1 MDRDVH
7 RSATGVFRVVS
18 VALSAAGLSP
28 GEVGVGIMITHNPL
42 HGSGQADFPHPAL
55 ALGDNAHA
63 AQGLGMTD
71 DRYGQPA
78 VDKAPHAIP
87 KDAAILATPRQ
98 RTMPEPSHLE
108 SKKSQRRVVHGHPI
122 IPEVSTHHRLQ
133 PLALFGDGFMHAPL
147 KLGFHRVQLRLQP
160 FADRLPQHRV
170 HSVAPLLHADM
181 REAEKAECLGL
192 PFSTP
197 LPVVDRKRTKFQQ
210 PRFLGMQCQVE
221 LPHSLGEFRPELFG
235 IRFALESN
243 HDIVSESHH
252 DDITV
257 RPLSTPRLDPQV
269 EHIMKIDVRQKR
281 RCTSALRRSFPHP
294 YSFPIL
300 QHAGVQPLLDQPH
313 DAPICNPVLDELH
326 QPFVGTPIEKT
337 FNVKIEHPVHFSRQQ
352 SRVERIQRLM
362 LASPWPE
369 PVRKT
374 EKIRFVYGVH
384 HLDRCTLDDFVFQRC
399 HSERSLPPVGLGD
412 IHPTH
417 RLRSV
422 RSSLQPFGKVL
433 EIPLQLLAV
442 VPPRLP
448 VHTRRR
454 FPLQTEVSHAQRFQF
469 VDVVQECCEPQ
480 LLILLRSLT
489 YPLQLTG
496 RVFPARCPG
505 RVLLWQVPFGQP
517 PSLHPLRRRLSG
529 LVRGLL
535 RYYRAVRLPRSVRHR
550 RASLDFPMR
559 PEATAALGG
568 RGISRFPREVSA
580 YVHGVSDR
588 AGLWHTSRYRCT
600 RWGLPLLLTAS
611 ASRSEFLTRLN
622 TRPARSPVNASTP
635 PLRAAPHDSGPMWV
649 ADPLSYDF
657 FIHYTSP
664 VLTGAQGELNMSTTL
679 SPTADPKEF
688 LRDIAVDLPGRLPI
702 ARYAPIPL
710 RLIVGF
716 GFMEHGLAKL
726 S

>member
-1 MDRDVH
+1 
-7 RSATGVFRVVS
+7 
-18 VALSAAGLSP
+18 
-28 GEVGVGIMITHNPL
+28 MITHNPL

-63 AQGLGMTD
+63 SQGIRMTD
-71 DRYGQPA
+71 GRQRQPA
-78 VDKAPHAIP
+78 SDEAPHTVP
-87 KDAAILATPRQ
+87 EDASVLATPRQ

-147 KLGFHRVQLRLQP
+147 KLGFHRVHLRLQP

-181 REAEKAECLGL
+181 REEEKTECLGL

-235 IRFALESN
+235 IRFTLESN

-257 RPLSTPRLDPQV
+257 RSLSTPRLDPQV
-269 EHIMKIDVRQKR
+269 EHVMKIDVRQKR
-281 RCTSALRRSFPHP
+281 RSTSALRRSFPHP

-313 DAPICNPVLDELH
+313 DALIGHPMLDELD
-326 QPFVGTPIEKT
+326 QPFVGKPIEKT
-337 FNVKIEHPVHFSRQQ
+337 FDVKIEHPVHLSRQQ

-362 LASPWPE
+362 LASPRSE
-369 PVRKT
+369 PVRKA
-374 EKIRFVYGVH
+374 EKIRFVDGVQ
-384 HLDRCTLDDFVFQRC
+384 HLDRSSLDDLVFQRRD
-399 HSERSLPPVGLGD
+399 SERSLPPVGLRY

-422 RSSLQPFGKVL
+422 RPSLQPFGKVL
-433 EIPLQLLAV
+433 KIPLQFLAV

-448 VHTRRR
+448 VHARRG
-454 FPLQTEVSHAQRFQF
+454 FLLQTEVSHAQRFQV
-469 VDVVQECCEPQ
+469 VDVVQKRCEPQ
-480 LLILLRSLT
+480 LLILLCCLT
-489 YPLQLTG
+489 YLLQRTG
-496 RVFPARCPG
+496 RVFPARSPG
-505 RVLLWQVPFGQP
+505 RVLLWQVPFGQTL
-517 PSLHPLRRRLSG
+517 SLHPLRVRLPG

-535 RYYRAVRLPRSVRHR
+535 RYYWSVRLPRSVRHR
-550 RASLDFPMR
+550 RMSLDFPMR
-559 PEATAALGG
+559 PKATAARGG
-568 RGISRFPREVSA
+568 LGISRFPREVSA

-600 RWGLPLLLTAS
+600 RWGLPLSPTAS
-611 ASRSEFLTRLN
+611 ASRSNCLTRLN
-622 TRPARSPVNASTP
+622 TRPARSPVNASTL
-635 PLRAAPHDSGPMWV
+635 PLRAAPHDSEPMWV
-649 ADPLSYDF
+649 ASSHSYDF
-657 FIHYTSP
+657 CIHYTSP
-664 VLTGAQGELNMSTTL
+664 V
-679 SPTADPKEF
+679 
-688 LRDIAVDLPGRLPI
+688 
-702 ARYAPIPL
+702 
-710 RLIVGF
+710 
-716 GFMEHGLAKL
+716 
-726 S
+726 